1 MSNVTLKAQFDRKNR
16 SDYKRKKRNNNENIF
31 TIIIWLKGYLKVR
44 IKNIINEKEN
54 DLKRKILV
62 IDDEQGVIDSLK
74 VYLGKEGY
82 IVEGET
88 NPLLGIEKIRN
99 NYYDIL
105 ILDYIMMPINGDK
118 VIEEIRKFN
127 KDIYIIVLTGHK
139 SVAPPIET
147 IRRLNIQGYLEKTNK
162 FEQILLMIESSIK
175 SIIQLEEIKKKNK
188 EIEET
193 YIESIETLRKIVE
206 AKDNYT
212 LRTF

>member
-1 MSNVTLKAQFDRKNR
+1 MGER
-16 SDYKRKKRNNNENIF
+16 IF
-31 TIIIWLKGYLKVR
+31 RVR

-88 NPLLGIEKIRN
+88 DPLLGIEKVRD

-105 ILDYIMMPINGDK
+105 ILDYIMIPINGDK

-162 FEQILLMIESSIK
+162 FEQILLMIESSVK

>member
-1 MSNVTLKAQFDRKNR
+1 MVER
-16 SDYKRKKRNNNENIF
+16 IF
-31 TIIIWLKGYLKVR
+31 RVR

-88 NPLLGIEKIRN
+88 NPLLGIENIRN

-127 KDIYIIVLTGHK
+127 KDIYIIILTGHK

-162 FEQILLMIESSIK
+162 FEQILLMIEASVK

>member
-1 MSNVTLKAQFDRKNR
+1 MGER
-16 SDYKRKKRNNNENIF
+16 IF
-31 TIIIWLKGYLKVR
+31 RVR

-62 IDDEQGVIDSLK
+62 IDDEQGVIDSLN
-74 VYLGKEGY
+74 VYLRKEGY

-88 NPLLGIEKIRN
+88 NPLLGIEKVRN
-99 NYYDIL
+99 NNYDIL

-127 KDIYIIVLTGHK
+127 KDIYIIILTGHK

-162 FEQILLMIESSIK
+162 FEQILLMIEASVK

>member
-1 MSNVTLKAQFDRKNR
+1 MGER
-16 SDYKRKKRNNNENIF
+16 IF
-31 TIIIWLKGYLKVR
+31 RVR

-88 NPLLGIEKIRN
+88 NPLLGIENIRN

-105 ILDYIMMPINGDK
+105 ILDYIMVPINGDK

-162 FEQILLMIESSIK
+162 FEQILLMIESSVK

-193 YIESIETLRKIVE
+193 YIESIETLRKIV
-206 AKDNYT
+206 KDNYT

>member
-1 MSNVTLKAQFDRKNR
+1 MVER
-16 SDYKRKKRNNNENIF
+16 IF
-31 TIIIWLKGYLKVR
+31 GVR

-88 NPLLGIEKIRN
+88 NPLLGIENIRN

-105 ILDYIMMPINGDK
+105 ILDYIMVPINGDK

-127 KDIYIIVLTGHK
+127 KDIYIIVLTAHK

-162 FEQILLMIESSIK
+162 FEQILLMIESSVK

>member
-1 MSNVTLKAQFDRKNR
+1 MVER
-16 SDYKRKKRNNNENIF
+16 IF
-31 TIIIWLKGYLKVR
+31 RLR

-88 NPLLGIEKIRN
+88 NPLLGIENIRN

-105 ILDYIMMPINGDK
+105 ILDYIMVPINGDK

-162 FEQILLMIESSIK
+162 FEQILLMIESSVK

>member
-1 MSNVTLKAQFDRKNR
+1 MVER
-16 SDYKRKKRNNNENIF
+16 IF
-31 TIIIWLKGYLKVR
+31 RVR

-88 NPLLGIEKIRN
+88 NPLLGIENIRN

-105 ILDYIMMPINGDK
+105 ILDYIMIPINGDK

-127 KDIYIIVLTGHK
+127 KYIYIIVLTGHK

-162 FEQILLMIESSIK
+162 FEQILLMIESSVK

>member
-1 MSNVTLKAQFDRKNR
+1 MVER
-16 SDYKRKKRNNNENIF
+16 IF
-31 TIIIWLKGYLKVR
+31 GMR

-88 NPLLGIEKIRN
+88 DPLLGIEKVRN

-127 KDIYIIVLTGHK
+127 KEIYIIVLTGHK

-162 FEQILLMIESSIK
+162 FEQILLMIESSVK

>member
-1 MSNVTLKAQFDRKNR
+1 M
-16 SDYKRKKRNNNENIF
+16 
-31 TIIIWLKGYLKVR
+31 R
-44 IKNIINEKEN
+44 IRNIIDEKEN
-54 DLKRKILV
+54 DFKRKILV
-62 IDDEQGVIDSLK
+62 IDDEQGVIDSLN
-74 VYLGKEGY
+74 VYLRKEGY

-88 NPLLGIEKIRN
+88 DPLLGIEKVRN

-105 ILDYIMMPINGDK
+105 ILDYIMIPINGDK

-127 KDIYIIVLTGHK
+127 KDIYIIILTGHK

-162 FEQILLMIESSIK
+162 FEQILLMIEASVK

>member
-1 MSNVTLKAQFDRKNR
+1 MGER
-16 SDYKRKKRNNNENIF
+16 IF
-31 TIIIWLKGYLKVR
+31 RVR

-88 NPLLGIEKIRN
+88 NPLLGIENIRN

-105 ILDYIMMPINGDK
+105 ILDYIMVPINGDK

-162 FEQILLMIESSIK
+162 FEQILLMIESSVK

-188 EIEET
+188 EI
-193 YIESIETLRKIVE
+193 
-206 AKDNYT
+206 
-212 LRTF
+212 

>member
-1 MSNVTLKAQFDRKNR
+1 MVER
-16 SDYKRKKRNNNENIF
+16 IF
-31 TIIIWLKGYLKVR
+31 RVR

-88 NPLLGIEKIRN
+88 NPLLGIENIRN

-105 ILDYIMMPINGDK
+105 ILDYIMVPINGDK

-162 FEQILLMIESSIK
+162 FEQILLMIESSVK
-175 SIIQLEEIKKKNK
+175 SIIQLEEKKKKNK

>member
-1 MSNVTLKAQFDRKNR
+1 MGER
-16 SDYKRKKRNNNENIF
+16 IF
-31 TIIIWLKGYLKVR
+31 RVR

-105 ILDYIMMPINGDK
+105 ILDYIMVPINGDK

-147 IRRLNIQGYLEKTNK
+147 IRRLNIQGYLEKIDK
-162 FEQILLMIESSIK
+162 FEQILLMIESSVK
-175 SIIQLEEIKKKNK
+175 SIIQLKK
-188 EIEET
+188 
-193 YIESIETLRKIVE
+193 
-206 AKDNYT
+206 
-212 LRTF
+212 

>member
-1 MSNVTLKAQFDRKNR
+1 MGER
-16 SDYKRKKRNNNENIF
+16 IF
-31 TIIIWLKGYLKVR
+31 RVR

-88 NPLLGIEKIRN
+88 NPLLGIENIRN

-105 ILDYIMMPINGDK
+105 ILDYIMIPINGDK

-127 KDIYIIVLTGHK
+127 KDIYIIILTGHK

-162 FEQILLMIESSIK
+162 FEQILLMIESSVK

>member
-1 MSNVTLKAQFDRKNR
+1 M
-16 SDYKRKKRNNNENIF
+16 
-31 TIIIWLKGYLKVR
+31 R
-44 IKNIINEKEN
+44 IRNIIDEKEN

-62 IDDEQGVIDSLK
+62 IDDEQGVIDSLD
-74 VYLGKEGY
+74 VYLRKEGY

-88 NPLLGIEKIRN
+88 NPLLGIEKVRN
-99 NYYDIL
+99 NHYDIL
-105 ILDYIMMPINGDK
+105 ILDYIMKPINGDK

-127 KDIYIIVLTGHK
+127 KDIYIIILTGHK

-162 FEQILLMIESSIK
+162 FEQILLMIESSVK

>member
-1 MSNVTLKAQFDRKNR
+1 MGER
-16 SDYKRKKRNNNENIF
+16 IF
-31 TIIIWLKGYLKVR
+31 RVR

-62 IDDEQGVIDSLK
+62 IDDEQGVIDSLN
-74 VYLGKEGY
+74 VYLRKEGY
-82 IVEGET
+82 IVEGEI
-88 NPLLGIEKIRN
+88 NPLLGIEKVRN

-105 ILDYIMMPINGDK
+105 ILDYIMKPINGDK

-127 KDIYIIVLTGHK
+127 KDIYIIILTGHK

-162 FEQILLMIESSIK
+162 FEQILLMIESSVK

>member
-1 MSNVTLKAQFDRKNR
+1 M
-16 SDYKRKKRNNNENIF
+16 
-31 TIIIWLKGYLKVR
+31 R

-62 IDDEQGVIDSLK
+62 IDDEQGVIDSLD
-74 VYLGKEGY
+74 VYLRKEGY

-88 NPLLGIEKIRN
+88 NPLLGIENIRN

-105 ILDYIMMPINGDK
+105 ILDYIMVPINGDK

-139 SVAPPIET
+139 SVAQPIET

-162 FEQILLMIESSIK
+162 FEQILLMIESSVK

>member
-1 MSNVTLKAQFDRKNR
+1 M
-16 SDYKRKKRNNNENIF
+16 
-31 TIIIWLKGYLKVR
+31 R

-88 NPLLGIEKIRN
+88 NPLLGIENIRN

-162 FEQILLMIESSIK
+162 FEQILLMIEASVK

>member
-1 MSNVTLKAQFDRKNR
+1 M
-16 SDYKRKKRNNNENIF
+16 
-31 TIIIWLKGYLKVR
+31 R

-88 NPLLGIEKIRN
+88 NPLLGIENIRN

-105 ILDYIMMPINGDK
+105 ILDYIMMPINGNK

-162 FEQILLMIESSIK
+162 FEQILLMIESSVK

>member
-1 MSNVTLKAQFDRKNR
+1 MVER
-16 SDYKRKKRNNNENIF
+16 IF
-31 TIIIWLKGYLKVR
+31 RVR

-88 NPLLGIEKIRN
+88 NPLLGIENIRN

-105 ILDYIMMPINGDK
+105 ILDYIMVPINGDK

-139 SVAPPIET
+139 RVAPPIET

-162 FEQILLMIESSIK
+162 FEQILLMIEASVK

>member
-1 MSNVTLKAQFDRKNR
+1 MVER
-16 SDYKRKKRNNNENIF
+16 IF
-31 TIIIWLKGYLKVR
+31 GMR

-54 DLKRKILV
+54 GLKRKILV

-88 NPLLGIEKIRN
+88 DPLLGIEKVRN

-162 FEQILLMIESSIK
+162 FEQILLMIESSVK

>member
-1 MSNVTLKAQFDRKNR
+1 MGER
-16 SDYKRKKRNNNENIF
+16 IF
-31 TIIIWLKGYLKVR
+31 RVR

-105 ILDYIMMPINGDK
+105 ILDYIMVPINGDK

-162 FEQILLMIESSIK
+162 FEQILLMIESSVK

>member
-1 MSNVTLKAQFDRKNR
+1 MVER
-16 SDYKRKKRNNNENIF
+16 IF
-31 TIIIWLKGYLKVR
+31 GMR

-88 NPLLGIEKIRN
+88 NPLLGIENIRN

-105 ILDYIMMPINGDK
+105 ILDYIMVPINGDK

-162 FEQILLMIESSIK
+162 FEQILLMIESSVK

-193 YIESIETLRKIVE
+193 YIESIETLRKIGE

>member
-1 MSNVTLKAQFDRKNR
+1 MGERICR
-16 SDYKRKKRNNNENIF
+16 
-31 TIIIWLKGYLKVR
+31 VR

-88 NPLLGIEKIRN
+88 NPLLGIENIRN

-162 FEQILLMIESSIK
+162 FEQILLMIESSVK

>member
-1 MSNVTLKAQFDRKNR
+1 MGER
-16 SDYKRKKRNNNENIF
+16 IF
-31 TIIIWLKGYLKVR
+31 RVR

-74 VYLGKEGY
+74 VQLGKEGY

-88 NPLLGIEKIRN
+88 NPLLGIENIRN

-162 FEQILLMIESSIK
+162 FEQILLMIESSVK

>member
-1 MSNVTLKAQFDRKNR
+1 MVER
-16 SDYKRKKRNNNENIF
+16 IF
-31 TIIIWLKGYLKVR
+31 RVR

-88 NPLLGIEKIRN
+88 NPLLGIENIRN

-105 ILDYIMMPINGDK
+105 ILDYIMVPINGDK

-162 FEQILLMIESSIK
+162 FEQILLMIESSVK
-175 SIIQLEEIKKKNK
+175 SIIPLAEIKKKNK

>member
-1 MSNVTLKAQFDRKNR
+1 MVER
-16 SDYKRKKRNNNENIF
+16 IF
-31 TIIIWLKGYLKVR
+31 RVR

-88 NPLLGIEKIRN
+88 NPLLGIENIRN

-105 ILDYIMMPINGDK
+105 ILDYIMVPINGDK

-162 FEQILLMIESSIK
+162 FEQILLMIESSVK

>member
-1 MSNVTLKAQFDRKNR
+1 M
-16 SDYKRKKRNNNENIF
+16 
-31 TIIIWLKGYLKVR
+31 R

-88 NPLLGIEKIRN
+88 NPLLGIENIRN

-105 ILDYIMMPINGDK
+105 ILDYIMMPINGNK

-162 FEQILLMIESSIK
+162 FEQILLMIESSVK

-188 EIEET
+188 KIEET

>member
-1 MSNVTLKAQFDRKNR
+1 M
-16 SDYKRKKRNNNENIF
+16 
-31 TIIIWLKGYLKVR
+31 R
-44 IKNIINEKEN
+44 IKNIINEKGN

-88 NPLLGIEKIRN
+88 NPLLGIENIRN

-105 ILDYIMMPINGDK
+105 ILDYIMVPINGDK

-162 FEQILLMIESSIK
+162 FEQILLMIESSVK

>member
-1 MSNVTLKAQFDRKNR
+1 MDER
-16 SDYKRKKRNNNENIF
+16 IF
-31 TIIIWLKGYLKVR
+31 RVR

-88 NPLLGIEKIRN
+88 NPLLGIENIIN

-162 FEQILLMIESSIK
+162 FEQILLMIESSVK

>member
-1 MSNVTLKAQFDRKNR
+1 MGER
-16 SDYKRKKRNNNENIF
+16 IF
-31 TIIIWLKGYLKVR
+31 RVR

-88 NPLLGIEKIRN
+88 NPLLGIEDIRN

-162 FEQILLMIESSIK
+162 FEQILLMIESSVK

>member
-1 MSNVTLKAQFDRKNR
+1 MGER
-16 SDYKRKKRNNNENIF
+16 IF
-31 TIIIWLKGYLKVR
+31 RVR

-82 IVEGET
+82 IVEGEI
-88 NPLLGIEKIRN
+88 NPLLGIEKVRN

-127 KDIYIIVLTGHK
+127 KDIYIIILTGHK

-162 FEQILLMIESSIK
+162 FEQILLMIESSVK

>member
-1 MSNVTLKAQFDRKNR
+1 MVER
-16 SDYKRKKRNNNENIF
+16 IF
-31 TIIIWLKGYLKVR
+31 GMR

-54 DLKRKILV
+54 YLKRKILV

-88 NPLLGIEKIRN
+88 NPLLGIEKVRN

-105 ILDYIMMPINGDK
+105 ILDYIMVPINGDK

-162 FEQILLMIESSIK
+162 FEQILLMIESSVK

>member
-1 MSNVTLKAQFDRKNR
+1 M
-16 SDYKRKKRNNNENIF
+16 
-31 TIIIWLKGYLKVR
+31 R

-88 NPLLGIEKIRN
+88 NPLLGIENIRN

-105 ILDYIMMPINGDK
+105 ILDYIMVPINGDK

-147 IRRLNIQGYLEKTNK
+147 IRRLNIQGYLEKINK
-162 FEQILLMIESSIK
+162 FEQILLMIESSVK

>member
-1 MSNVTLKAQFDRKNR
+1 MGER
-16 SDYKRKKRNNNENIF
+16 IF
-31 TIIIWLKGYLKVR
+31 RVR

-54 DLKRKILV
+54 DFKRKILV

-88 NPLLGIEKIRN
+88 NPLLGIENIRN

-162 FEQILLMIESSIK
+162 FEQILLMIESSVK